1 MRKVS
6 VGQWVMLIIG
16 GLALLT
22 TFLIGGGGQLLSW
35 ISPPAKAASTMQS
48 ESHHFSGIQ
57 QHCTEEHPGPSF
69 GGAVV
74 VDTNTVICGT
84 LSAFGGT
91 VAINGTVIG
100 DVVSFGSAVVIRE
113 R

>member
-22 TFLIGGGGQLLSW
+22 TFLISGGGQLLAW
-35 ISPPAKAASTMQS
+35 ITPPVEAASTVQN
-48 ESHHFSGIQ
+48 ESHRFSGIQ
-57 QHCTEEHPGPSF
+57 QNCTEEHSSPSF

-74 VDTNTVICGT
+74 VDT
-84 LSAFGGT
+84 
-91 VAINGTVIG
+91 
-100 DVVSFGSAVVIRE
+100 
-113 R
+113 